1 MGNFRVSSVARV
13 FQLRCIQYTALHR
26 WKNAET
32 LSKNAKMM
40 FDEAQVFKGLLAW
53 FSASVPTRLRS
64 QWVTNG
70 GIQSND
76 FDDADYIFSS
86 NATAKDILRIFD
98 SETYRKEE
106 LTIFR
111 CSLIEDT
118 LTNGKSY
125 LSGKYLGAYIL
136 IHPAF
141 QKEIENFHKE
151 QCLQSNVKLTKK
163 EDGLESYPNT
173 CSSYKFE
180 SFITQQQI
188 MEEEPSDEWDFVDDS
203 NLHKKDLN
211 DARKRCEAI
220 VQSDRN
226 SEMLHDSS
234 LMNLNPTALNQL
246 WLEPPP
252 NREQELTLKFAR
264 KGTSNCFLGESQ
276 EKGLCGKYSQNLMDL
291 EREQDLYCGEYQRKS
306 DFEGVK
312 ERESL
317 VSDSQLKNKATL
329 ETPRSCSMSKFLS
342 SMDDGFVHID
352 DIKLPDSPIYDFLP
366 NQNGC
371 QVEPK

>member
-1 MGNFRVSSVARV
+1 
-13 FQLRCIQYTALHR
+13 
-26 WKNAET
+26 
-32 LSKNAKMM
+32 M

-53 FSASVPTRLRS
+53 FSASVPRRLLS

-70 GIQSND
+70 GIQSNV

-98 SETYRKEE
+98 SETYQKEE
-106 LTIFR
+106 LTIFH

-118 LTNGKSY
+118 LTNGKRY
-125 LSGKYLGAYIL
+125 LSGKYVGAYIL
-136 IHPAF
+136 IHPAY

-151 QCLQSNVKLTKK
+151 QCLQSNVKLTKN
-163 EDGLESYPNT
+163 EDGAESCPKT
-173 CSSYKFE
+173 CSSYRDKFE

-188 MEEEPSDEWDFVDDS
+188 MEEEPSDEWDFVDVS
-203 NLHKKDLN
+203 NLHKKDLT

-220 VQSDRN
+220 VRSDRSN
-226 SEMLHDSS
+226 EMFYDSS
-234 LMNLNPTALNQL
+234 LMNLNPATLKRL
-246 WLEPPP
+246 WLESPP
-252 NREQELTLKFAR
+252 NREQDLTLKFAR
-264 KGTSNCFLGESQ
+264 KVTSNCCLGESQ
-276 EKGLCGKYSQNLMDL
+276 EKNVCGNHSQNLMDL
-291 EREQDLYCGEYQRKS
+291 EREQDLYCGEYQRETES
-306 DFEGVK
+306 NFHGVK
-312 ERESL
+312 ERGSL
-317 VSDSQLKNKATL
+317 LSDSQLKNKATL
-329 ETPRSCSMSKFLS
+329 ETPKSCSMSTFLS

>member
-1 MGNFRVSSVARV
+1 MCDHLNVAS
-13 FQLRCIQYTALHR
+13 C
-26 WKNAET
+26 
-32 LSKNAKMM
+32 
-40 FDEAQVFKGLLAW
+40 
-53 FSASVPTRLRS
+53 
-64 QWVTNG
+64 
-70 GIQSND
+70 
-76 FDDADYIFSS
+76 
-86 NATAKDILRIFD
+86 D
-98 SETYRKEE
+98 S
-106 LTIFR
+106 
-111 CSLIEDT
+111 
-118 LTNGKSY
+118 
-125 LSGKYLGAYIL
+125 
-136 IHPAF
+136 
-141 QKEIENFHKE
+141 
-151 QCLQSNVKLTKK
+151 LQ
-163 EDGLESYPNT
+163 
-173 CSSYKFE
+173 FE

-342 SMDDGFVHID
+342 SMDDGKFDERKAWQVDGQMILLLD
-352 DIKLPDSPIYDFLP
+352 GKPYFYIMPVMIKLMSGVTRLQSQTKKL
-366 NQNGC
+366 QNL
-371 QVEPK
+371 QAMLWL